1 MPETKDQNLTDLG
14 DFFSLISSGKK
25 KKEEEYKSL
34 IGDLGSV
41 LSELDEVSKTEIKK
55 VKKKNKPV
63 EKKIKKETKNIEE
76 PKIDVNNLFEEL
88 AILKKKEKEKRK
100 KEQKEIKA
108 FESWLFTEPSEIKE
122 EIVETHE
129 EPEEVVLEEE
139 PAAIEEPE
147 ESEQVVEQEE
157 ISEEVEEEPELEE
170 EPEEE
175 ENTTVSQVLEAL
187 KTIIKDE
194 NIVEEKNN
202 EIDTLKKEIKDLRN
216 LLYQGLRDISAQGG
230 GGEVRLEF
238 LDDIDRDSAK
248 INNKFLK
255 YEAASNKW
263 VGAAAA
269 GGSVTQD
276 LETTLHL
283 GNTSNVG
290 MSVGV
295 VTTTEL
301 MVTGDAKVVGVLTVG
316 SSSLTLDGD
325 VNTVQVG
332 AALTL
337 GHDIGLQF
345 HEQFLHVDGFDV
357 NNVKATGVITAT
369 SFSGSMD
376 FGEFI

>member
-41 LSELDEVSKTEIKK
+41 LSELDEVSKTKIKK
-55 VKKKNKPV
+55 VKKKNKPI
-63 EKKIKKETKNIEE
+63 EKKIKEETKNIEE

-88 AILKKKEKEKRK
+88 AILKKKEEEKRK

-108 FESWLFTEPSEIKE
+108 FESWLFTEPSETKE

-139 PAAIEEPE
+139 PAIVEEPE

-187 KTIIKDE
+187 KTIIRDE

-263 VGAAAA
+263 VGAAAV
-269 GGSVTQD
+269 GGSGSQD
-276 LETTLHL
+276 LDTTLHL

-337 GHDIGLQF
+337 GHDIGVQF
-345 HEQFLHVDGFDV
+345 HEQFLHIDGFDV

>member
-1 MPETKDQNLTDLG
+1 MPKTKDQNLTDLG
-14 DFFSLISSGKK
+14 DFFSLISGEKK

-41 LSELDEVSKTEIKK
+41 LSELDEVAKTK
-55 VKKKNKPV
+55 VKK
-63 EKKIKKETKNIEE
+63 EKKKPKKQPKKIEE
-76 PKIDVNNLFEEL
+76 PKIDVNSLFDEL
-88 AILKKKEKEKRK
+88 ASLKKKEEEKRK
-100 KEQKEIKA
+100 KEEKEIKA
-108 FESWLFTEPSEIKE
+108 FESWLFTEPTEVKE
-122 EIVETHE
+122 EVVETPE
-129 EPEEVVLEEE
+129 EPEEVVIEEE
-139 PAAIEEPE
+139 PALLEEPE
-147 ESEQVVEQEE
+147 ETEQVTEQVTEQEE
-157 ISEEVEEEPELEE
+157 IEEEV
-170 EPEEE
+170 EEE

-194 NIVEEKNN
+194 SVVEEKNN

-238 LDDIDRDSAK
+238 LDDVDRDSAK
-248 INNKFLK
+248 VDSKFLK
-255 YEAASNKW
+255 YEAASGKW
-263 VGAAAA
+263 VGAT
-269 GGSVTQD
+269 GGSGSGTQD

-283 GNTSNVG
+283 GNTSNIG

-325 VNTVQVG
+325 LNTVQVG

-345 HEQFLHVDGFDV
+345 HEQFLHVDGFEI
-357 NNVKATGVITAT
+357 NNVNASGIITAT
-369 SFSGSMD
+369 TFSGSMD
-376 FGEFI
+376 FGGFD

>member
-14 DFFSLISSGKK
+14 DFFSLISGEKK

-41 LSELDEVSKTEIKK
+41 LSELDEVSKTKIKK
-55 VKKKNKPV
+55 VKKKNKPI

-88 AILKKKEKEKRK
+88 AILKKKEEEKRK

-157 ISEEVEEEPELEE
+157 ISEEVEEEPEEE
-170 EPEEE
+170 EEE

-269 GGSVTQD
+269 GESGSED
-276 LETTLHL
+276 LDTTLHL

-345 HEQFLHVDGFDV
+345 HEQFLHVDGFEI
-357 NNVKATGVITAT
+357 NNINASGIVTAT
-369 SFSGSMD
+369 TFSGSMD

>member
-1 MPETKDQNLTDLG
+1 MPKTKDQNLTDLG
-14 DFFSLISSGKK
+14 DFFSLISGEKK

-41 LSELDEVSKTEIKK
+41 LSELDEVAKTK
-55 VKKKNKPV
+55 VKK
-63 EKKIKKETKNIEE
+63 EKKKPKKQPKKIEE
-76 PKIDVNNLFEEL
+76 PKIDVNSLFDEL
-88 AILKKKEKEKRK
+88 ASLKKKEDEKRK
-100 KEQKEIKA
+100 KEEKEIKA
-108 FESWLFTEPSEIKE
+108 FESWLFTEPIEVKE
-122 EIVETHE
+122 EIVETPE

-147 ESEQVVEQEE
+147 ETEQVVKQEE
-157 ISEEVEEEPELEE
+157 ISEEVEEKPELEE

-194 NIVEEKNN
+194 SVVEEKNN
-202 EIDTLKKEIKDLRN
+202 EIDSLKKEVRDLRN

-238 LDDIDRDSAK
+238 LDDVDRDSAK
-248 INNKFLK
+248 VDSKFLK
-255 YEAASNKW
+255 YEAASGKW
-263 VGAAAA
+263 VGAT
-269 GGSVTQD
+269 GGSGSGTQD

-283 GNTSNVG
+283 GNTSNIG

-325 VNTVQVG
+325 NNQVQVG
-332 AALTL
+332 SALTL

-345 HEQFLHVDGFDV
+345 HEQFLHVNGFEI
-357 NNVKATGVITAT
+357 NNVNASGIITAT
-369 SFSGSMD
+369 TFDGTFIGNMD
-376 FGEFI
+376 FGEFV

>member
-41 LSELDEVSKTEIKK
+41 LSKLDEVSKTEIKK

-63 EKKIKKETKNIEE
+63 EKRIKKETKNIEE

-88 AILKKKEKEKRK
+88 AILKKKEEEKRK

-122 EIVETHE
+122 EIVETHK

-139 PAAIEEPE
+139 PAAIEKPE
-147 ESEQVVEQEE
+147 ETEQVVEQEE
-157 ISEEVEEEPELEE
+157 ISEEIEE

-187 KTIIKDE
+187 KTIIRDE

-269 GGSVTQD
+269 GGSGTQD
-276 LETTLHL
+276 LDTTLHL

-337 GHDIGLQF
+337 GHDIGVQF
-345 HEQFLHVDGFDV
+345 HEQFLHIDGFDV

>member
-41 LSELDEVSKTEIKK
+41 LSKLDEVSKTEIKK

-63 EKKIKKETKNIEE
+63 EKRIKKETKNIEE

-88 AILKKKEKEKRK
+88 AILKKKEEEKRK

-122 EIVETHE
+122 EIVETHK

-139 PAAIEEPE
+139 PPAIEKPE
-147 ESEQVVEQEE
+147 ETEQVVEQEE
-157 ISEEVEEEPELEE
+157 IREEIEE

-187 KTIIKDE
+187 KTIIRDE

-248 INNKFLK
+248 IDNKFLK

-269 GGSVTQD
+269 GGSGTQD
-276 LETTLHL
+276 LDTTLHL

-325 VNTVQVG
+325 ANTVQVG

-337 GHDIGLQF
+337 GHDIGVQF
-345 HEQFLHVDGFDV
+345 HEQFLHIDGFEI
-357 NNVKATGVITAT
+357 NNINASGIVTAT
-369 SFSGSMD
+369 TFSGSMD

>member
-41 LSELDEVSKTEIKK
+41 LSELDEVSKTKIKK
-55 VKKKNKPV
+55 VKKKNKPI

-88 AILKKKEKEKRK
+88 AILKKKEEEKRK

-139 PAAIEEPE
+139 PAIVEEPE

-157 ISEEVEEEPELEE
+157 ISEEVEEEPE
-170 EPEEE
+170 EE

-187 KTIIKDE
+187 KTIIRDE

-269 GGSVTQD
+269 DESGSED
-276 LETTLHL
+276 LDTTLHL

-337 GHDIGLQF
+337 GHDIGVQF
-345 HEQFLHVDGFDV
+345 HEQFLHINGFDV

>member
-41 LSELDEVSKTEIKK
+41 LSKLDEVSKTEIKK

-63 EKKIKKETKNIEE
+63 EKRIKKETKNIEE

-88 AILKKKEKEKRK
+88 AILKKKEEEKRK

-122 EIVETHE
+122 EIVETHK

-139 PAAIEEPE
+139 PPAIEKPE
-147 ESEQVVEQEE
+147 ETEQVVEQEE
-157 ISEEVEEEPELEE
+157 ISEEIEE

-187 KTIIKDE
+187 KTIIRDE

-269 GGSVTQD
+269 GGSGTQD
-276 LETTLHL
+276 LDTTLHL

-316 SSSLTLDGD
+316 SSSLILDGD

-337 GHDIGLQF
+337 GHDIGVQF
-345 HEQFLHVDGFDV
+345 HEQFLHIDGFDV

>member
-1 MPETKDQNLTDLG
+1 MPKTKDQNLTDLG
-14 DFFSLISSGKK
+14 DFFSLISGEKK

-41 LSELDEVSKTEIKK
+41 LSELDEVAKTK
-55 VKKKNKPV
+55 VKK
-63 EKKIKKETKNIEE
+63 EKKKPKKQPQKIEE
-76 PKIDVNNLFEEL
+76 PKIDVNSLFDEL
-88 AILKKKEKEKRK
+88 ASLKKKEEEKRK
-100 KEQKEIKA
+100 KEKKEIKA
-108 FESWLFTEPSEIKE
+108 FESWLFTEPTEVKE
-122 EIVETHE
+122 EVIETPE

-139 PAAIEEPE
+139 PAAIEESE

-157 ISEEVEEEPELEE
+157 ISEKVEEEPELEE

-194 NIVEEKNN
+194 SIVEEKNN
-202 EIDTLKKEIKDLRN
+202 EIDSLKKEIKDLRN
-216 LLYQGLRDISAQGG
+216 LLYQGLRDISAHGG

-248 INNKFLK
+248 INDKFLK

-337 GHDIGLQF
+337 GHDIGVQF